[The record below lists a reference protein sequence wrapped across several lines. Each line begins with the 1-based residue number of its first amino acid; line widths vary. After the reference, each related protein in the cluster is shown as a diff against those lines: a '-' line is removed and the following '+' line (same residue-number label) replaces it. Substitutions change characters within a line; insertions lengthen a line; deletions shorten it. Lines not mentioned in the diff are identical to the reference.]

1 MVNPISP
8 ESVGFSSERLG
19 RIGTVMQRYV
29 AEPKIAGIIATVAR
43 RGQTVYREKFGYA
56 DAEMRTPM
64 QFDTIFRIMSMT
76 KPITSVAA
84 MMLYEEGWFDLNT
97 FVYELIPAFKDV
109 KVFVKQT
116 KAGLKVAPLERPIT
130 IRHLFTHTS
139 GLSYGFDPEDPVD
152 RLYNELGAS
161 LIRFFA
167 PGSRAG
173 NKDLVEALVKLPLA
187 FQPGTQWRYSLS
199 IDVLGYL
206 VELISGKP
214 LDVFFRERIFEPL
227 GMTDTDFYIPAP
239 KVSRAAKVYMT
250 PASGSGLARADFPM
264 PVLTEPPALLS
275 GGGGLCSTVGDYARF
290 AQMLVNGG
298 ELDGIRLLSPRT
310 VALMEVNQAP
320 SQAMPYEQAPGILK
334 NSGYGYG
341 LGMRVLTDVAASG
354 RAGSVGEFGWDGAFA
369 TYFWIDRKEALYGL
383 LMMQHQAWP
392 FPIHQQFKALTYQA
406 LVE

>member
-97 FVYELIPAFKDV
+97 FVHEFIPAFKDV
-109 KVFVKQT
+109 KVY
-116 KAGLKVAPLERPIT
+116 AGETESGYSTAPLERPI
-130 IRHLFTHTS
+130 IFRHLFTHTS
-139 GLSYGFDPEDPVD
+139 GLSYGTEPNDPIDEIY
-152 RLYNELGAS
+152 RKEGGGLM
-161 LIRFFA
+161 RFLA
-167 PGSRAG
+167 PGSRLRS
-173 NKDLVEALVKLPLA
+173 KDLVDTLGKLPLA
-187 FQPGTQWRYSLS
+187 FQPGAQWRYSLS

-206 VELISGKP
+206 VEMISGKS
-214 LDVFFRERIFEPL
+214 LDVFFRGRIFEPL
-227 GMTDTDFYIPAP
+227 GMTETDFYVPAA
-239 KVSRAAKVYMT
+239 KASRMAKVYMT
-250 PASGSGLARADFPM
+250 PPTGSGLIPANFPL
-264 PVLTEPPALLS
+264 PLPTEPPAFLS

-298 ELDGIRLLSPRT
+298 ELDGVRLLSPRT
-310 VALMEVNQAP
+310 VALMEMNQAP
-320 SQAMPYEQAPGILK
+320 AQAMPYEQRAGILK
-334 NSGYGYG
+334 NAGYGYG

-392 FPIHQQFKALTYQA
+392 FPIHDQFKTLTYQA
-406 LVE
+406 LVD